1 MHRPPGR
8 VVVRKRLT
16 ELDGNSWNGTSPA
29 SESLEHARFA
39 VVDVETTGV
48 RAQVGGRILEV
59 AVAILERGTIHL
71 AFEAL
76 LDPGTPIPLWVAR
89 LTGITEGMVVGRPRF
104 GDVVAG
110 FGRALDAAVFV
121 AHNARFDWRFLAAE
135 YALAGVPA
143 PGGKPLCTVRLTRRL
158 VPELRH
164 RGLDHVA
171 AFFGI
176 ENPARHRAFGDA
188 LATAH
193 VLRALIGRAR
203 ERGVETLEQL
213 IEVHDRP
220 RHRLPIADFGLRIG
234 RPPFESAIPNP
245 QSEIPS

>member
-1 MHRPPGR
+1 MTSSPG
-8 VVVRKRLT
+8 
-16 ELDGNSWNGTSPA
+16 P
-29 SESLEHARFA
+29 ESLEHARFA

-48 RAQVGGRILEV
+48 RAQNGGRILEV
-59 AVAILERGTIHL
+59 AVAILEGGTIHL

-76 LDPGTPIPLWVAR
+76 LDPGTPIPPWVTR
-89 LTGITEGMVVGRPRF
+89 LTGITDGLVAGRPRF

-110 FGRALDAAVFV
+110 LGYALDAGVFV

-135 YALAGVPA
+135 CVAAGVPA

-171 AFFGI
+171 AFFGV

-193 VLRALIGRAR
+193 ILRALIGRAR

-220 RHRLPIADFGLRIG
+220 RHKKVRNAECGMRSDNPSVDLQATLPVNSALRI
-234 RPPFESAIPNP
+234 PHSAL
-245 QSEIPS
+245 E

>member
-1 MHRPPGR
+1 M
-8 VVVRKRLT
+8 T
-16 ELDGNSWNGTSPA
+16 SSPA
-29 SESLEHARFA
+29 SESLEHSRFA

-48 RAQVGGRILEV
+48 RALNGGRILEV
-59 AVAILERGTIHL
+59 AVAILEGGTIHL

-76 LDPGTPIPLWVAR
+76 LDPGTPIPPWVAR
-89 LTGITEGMVVGRPRF
+89 LTGITEGLVAGRPRF
-104 GDVVAG
+104 ADVAAG
-110 FGRALDAAVFV
+110 LGQALDAGVFV

-135 YALAGVPA
+135 CAAVGVPA

-171 AFFGI
+171 AFFGV

-213 IEVHDRP
+213 VELHDRP
-220 RHRLPIADFGLRIG
+220 RHQRMRNSECGMRNASAAVAARPNSHCNSAFRIPHSTLG
-234 RPPFESAIPNP
+234 E
-245 QSEIPS
+245 

>member
-1 MHRPPGR
+1 M
-8 VVVRKRLT
+8 T
-16 ELDGNSWNGTSPA
+16 SSPA

-59 AVAILERGTIHL
+59 AVAILEGGTIHL

-89 LTGITEGMVVGRPRF
+89 LTGITDGMVVGRPRF

-110 FGRALDAAVFV
+110 LGRALDAAVFV

-143 PGGKPLCTVRLTRRL
+143 PGGKPLCTVRLTRR
-158 VPELRH
+158 PTATST
-164 RGLDHVA
+164 A
-171 AFFGI
+171 ASRCRRTPRRTSGSRRSTFA
-176 ENPARHRAFGDA
+176 P
-188 LATAH
+188 ATA
-193 VLRALIGRAR
+193 APC
-203 ERGVETLEQL
+203 TT
-213 IEVHDRP
+213 
-220 RHRLPIADFGLRIG
+220 
-234 RPPFESAIPNP
+234 S
-245 QSEIPS
+245 SPS